1 MMGRRVMLTATR
13 EPRVDPSTAG
23 RIAHLGRPCHPG
35 APHRF
40 LESCRAWG
48 VCYRPRDCVT
58 LSEASTG
65 QILRR
70 NSCTGECICL

>member
-1 MMGRRVMLTATR
+1 VMGRRVMLTATR

-23 RIAHLGRPCHPG
+23 RIAHLGRLCHPG

-40 LESCRAWG
+40 LESCRGGSVVAL
-48 VCYRPRDCVT
+48 VTASRCLMHRP
-58 LSEASTG
+58 G

-70 NSCTGECICL
+70 NSCIGECICL